1 MNRKLKLG
9 YLQTGPWSHNAFMKI
24 VNDSRFD
31 IQFIVPRTETKD
43 KTLLNYSK
51 QYKIEYLILDSV
63 NSKASLNK
71 IKSFNCDLLVSMS
84 FNQIF
89 REDLINLT
97 PIGIINCHAG
107 KLPFYRGRNI

>member
-1 MNRKLKLG
+1 MVS
-9 YLQTGPWSHNAFMKI
+9 QCIHEI

-84 FNQIF
+84 FNPNFQRRF
-89 REDLINLT
+89 NKSYAYWNNQLS
-97 PIGIINCHAG
+97 CW
-107 KLPFYRGRNI
+107 